1 MTTTITS
8 SVALDPILGSTPPR
22 SPSERSATSS
32 DCSKTLC
39 NLPNGLN
46 TTGGLKITLA
56 SLSLSPHRPLSP
68 VISTG
73 ESLDGSQGS
82 DPQAHSSVS
91 SCDPAPPVTHVDKT
105 FQSTTPVTDV
115 TPDLTKTPCDTDSI
129 GDGKDS
135 HGKTSR
141 IPSNPTSASTE
152 STLSLHGIPT
162 AKPVRRPRR
171 RRVPL
176 HPPRAPVPHP
186 NRLTK
191 DDEEKLNEQM
201 VELYVT
207 KLLPT
212 PESIERRRRFIRK
225 LEGILRSTWPQDA
238 FGVYLFGSSSNNL
251 ATSTSDMDICVTT
264 NSEELG
270 DIRALARLLRRHGMQ
285 RVYCVPA
292 RVPIVRLW
300 DPQFRVAC
308 DININNTMALYNTRL
323 VKTLVDI
330 DPRVRPLAMIVKHWA
345 HQRAIND
352 AGVGGTISPYTW
364 VNILFNFLQL
374 RQPPVL
380 PTLFSRGEVWNAA
393 RQGTEPFVMSVEF
406 NDNVQQWQGFGSK
419 NKETLGRLLYEFFRF
434 YAYEFNYA
442 HSVVSVRHG
451 RLLTKDEKDWDHGKF
466 AAIFCVEEPFDVR
479 RNLGNSADTDSLE
492 GIRQELERSVHIL
505 ESSMELGKVCEKYIS
520 PATDAHWASG
530 RNTRK
535 KRTTRQHPPSK
546 SNSNSDKSYSSL
558 GGRDPGKSIGSF
570 PTPCNQ
576 SHRRGDAPA
585 LTSHAF
591 PPLTNGNSKWVKD
604 ATAKNTASVTRLN
617 PTHHDQRQRTRCRSA
632 TY

>member
-8 SVALDPILGSTPPR
+8 SVALDPILGSAPPR
-22 SPSERSATSS
+22 SPSKRTMTSS
-32 DCSKTLC
+32 SSCKTLC

-46 TTGGLKITLA
+46 TTGGLKISLA
-56 SLSLSPHRPLSP
+56 SLSLSPQRSLSSVIPAGEPL
-68 VISTG
+68 
-73 ESLDGSQGS
+73 DDRQDS
-82 DPQAHSSVS
+82 DPQVQPSVS
-91 SCDPAPPVTHVDKT
+91 TCHPAPPVTHPDEKH
-105 FQSTTPVTDV
+105 QNTTLVTNV
-115 TPDLTKTPCDTDSI
+115 TPDLTKNPCDTNSTV
-129 GDGKDS
+129 DG
-135 HGKTSR
+135 GTSLEKISR
-141 IPSNPTSASTE
+141 NLPSSTLTSTE
-152 STLSLHGIPT
+152 STLPLHGIPT

-186 NRLTK
+186 NQLTK
-191 DDEEKLNEQM
+191 DNEEKLNEQM

-212 PESIERRRRFIRK
+212 PESIERRKRFIRK
-225 LEGILRSTWPQDA
+225 LEGILRNTWPQDA
-238 FGVYLFGSSSNNL
+238 FGIYLFGSSSNNL

-323 VKTLVDI
+323 IKSLVDI
-330 DPRVRPLAMIVKHWA
+330 DPRVRPLAMIIKHWA

-364 VNILFNFLQL
+364 VNVLFNFLQC

-380 PTLFSRGEVWNAA
+380 PTLFSQGEVWNAA
-393 RQGTEPFVMSVEF
+393 HQGTEPFVMSVDF

-419 NKETLGRLLYEFFRF
+419 NRETLGRLLYEFFRF

-442 HSVVSVRHG
+442 HAVVSVRHG
-451 RLLTKDEKDWDHGKF
+451 RLLTKEEKDWDH
-466 AAIFCVEEPFDVR
+466 
-479 RNLGNSADTDSLE
+479 
-492 GIRQELERSVHIL
+492 
-505 ESSMELGKVCEKYIS
+505 
-520 PATDAHWASG
+520 
-530 RNTRK
+530 
-535 KRTTRQHPPSK
+535 
-546 SNSNSDKSYSSL
+546 
-558 GGRDPGKSIGSF
+558 
-570 PTPCNQ
+570 
-576 SHRRGDAPA
+576 
-585 LTSHAF
+585 
-591 PPLTNGNSKWVKD
+591 
-604 ATAKNTASVTRLN
+604 
-617 PTHHDQRQRTRCRSA
+617 
-632 TY
+632 